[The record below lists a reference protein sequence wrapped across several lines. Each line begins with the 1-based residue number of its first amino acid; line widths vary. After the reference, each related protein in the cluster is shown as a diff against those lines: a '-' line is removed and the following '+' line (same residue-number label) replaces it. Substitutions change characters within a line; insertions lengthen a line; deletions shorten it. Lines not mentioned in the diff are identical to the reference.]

1 MYHFLVC
8 LLLCILIVLS
18 GCYVAPFNVG
28 EATQELLPTSIIR
41 SEVTPSPI
49 ATLYPTQAP
58 TELSTKATQPDVQP
72 TMQIPFPVTVSP
84 DAWLI
89 ELSSGDIQIRFDT
102 ARWESTQ
109 FDEFIPLYYEG
120 GPVLV
125 HNELDGCQISLNFG
139 GGVPMDWSLE
149 KESLLLGDH
158 EYSVVSF
165 RDGDG
170 EMQFVIYDALFR
182 VTFGNDVDGC
192 LQEAEVVLSSYQ
204 VSSGE

>member
-1 MYHFLVC
+1 
-8 LLLCILIVLS
+8 
-18 GCYVAPFNVG
+18 
-28 EATQELLPTSIIR
+28 
-41 SEVTPSPI
+41 
-49 ATLYPTQAP
+49 
-58 TELSTKATQPDVQP
+58 
-72 TMQIPFPVTVSP
+72 MQIPFPVTVSP